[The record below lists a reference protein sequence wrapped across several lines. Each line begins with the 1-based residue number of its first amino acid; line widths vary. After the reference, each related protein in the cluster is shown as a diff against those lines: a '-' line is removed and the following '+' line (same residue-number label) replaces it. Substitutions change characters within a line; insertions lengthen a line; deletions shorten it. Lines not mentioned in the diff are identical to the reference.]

1 MPGTGSSLSGKATG
15 SDDVEGRRSG
25 IDLRVTMPTVEVY
38 NTNRDLVGQ
47 LELGADVFAVPVK
60 PHVMHEVVLYQ
71 LAKRRAGTAK
81 TKGRSEIS
89 GGGRKPWRQK
99 GTGRA
104 RAGTSR
110 SPIWRGGGT
119 IHGPQPRDY
128 QMRVPKKVRRLAL
141 KMALSQKLLDQ
152 NLTVLDDLRME
163 RIKTK
168 DFLSMLDRFEISQAL
183 VVLSQQDEM
192 VERSARN
199 IPHVKVLK
207 SEGLNVYD
215 LFRYRSL
222 LMTREAVAR
231 LEEALGS

>member
-1 MPGTGSSLSGKATG
+1 
-15 SDDVEGRRSG
+15 
-25 IDLRVTMPTVEVY
+25 MPTVDVY
-38 NTNRDLVGQ
+38 NTNRDVVGQ
-47 LELGADVFAVPVK
+47 LELNEGIFAVLVK

-89 GGGRKPWRQK
+89 GGGKKPWRQK
-99 GTGRA
+99 GSGRA

-119 IHGPQPRDY
+119 IHGPHPRSY
-128 QMRVPKKVRRLAL
+128 LMRVPKKVRRLAL
-141 KMALSQKLLDQ
+141 KMALSQKVMEQ
-152 NLTVLDDLRME
+152 NLTVVDALQLE

-168 DFLSMLDRFEISQAL
+168 DFAAILDRFEMGKTL
-183 VVLSQQDEM
+183 VVLPQADETL
-192 VERSARN
+192 EKSARN
-199 IPHVKVLK
+199 LPEVKVLR

-215 LFRYRSL
+215 LLRYQDL
-222 LMTREAVAR
+222 LLTRETVAK

>member
-1 MPGTGSSLSGKATG
+1 
-15 SDDVEGRRSG
+15 
-25 IDLRVTMPTVEVY
+25 MPTVDVY
-38 NTNRDLVGQ
+38 NTNRDVVGQ
-47 LELGADVFAVPVK
+47 LELNEGIFAVSVK

-81 TKGRSEIS
+81 IKGRSEIS

-99 GTGRA
+99 GSGRA

-110 SPIWRGGGT
+110 SPLWRGGGT
-119 IHGPQPRDY
+119 IHGPQPRSY
-128 QMRVPKKVRRLAL
+128 LMRVPKKVRRLAL

-152 NLTVLDDLRME
+152 SLTVLESLQLE

-168 DFLSMLDRFEISQAL
+168 DFAAILGKFEMRQAL
-183 VVLSQQDEM
+183 VVLPQSDET
-192 VERSARN
+192 VEKSARN
-199 IPHVKVLK
+199 LPMVKVLR

-215 LFRYRSL
+215 LLRYRDL
-222 LMTREAVAR
+222 LLTRETVAK

>member
-1 MPGTGSSLSGKATG
+1 
-15 SDDVEGRRSG
+15 
-25 IDLRVTMPTVEVY
+25 MPTVEVY

-71 LAKRRAGTAK
+71 LAKRRAGTVK

-168 DFLSMLDRFEISQAL
+168 DFVSMLDRFEISQAL

>member
-1 MPGTGSSLSGKATG
+1 
-15 SDDVEGRRSG
+15 
-25 IDLRVTMPTVEVY
+25 MPTVEVY

-168 DFLSMLDRFEISQAL
+168 DFVSMLDRFEISQAL